1 MFYLV
6 LAMFGSAAISLV
18 LRAFGEQGGN
28 RYGIIL
34 GNYIT
39 CVLVGLLML
48 PSPAQLLHGSP
59 VTLVCGV
66 IGGFFFVGGL
76 VSMQSSIRVNG
87 AGLTAAFAKLG
98 LVVTLG
104 VSVFFG
110 ERPDVAQLVG
120 LVLVFAALA
129 LLHGEKPEGAGRR
142 SFALLLLVLLTGG
155 GGDAMSKIFER
166 LGGEGEGALFF
177 FWLFLTAGL
186 LAAVLAYREYRHSGE
201 KLAWKALAA
210 GVLVGVPN
218 YFSSY
223 WLLRALY
230 TLPALVVYPVASTGT
245 ILIVMALSA
254 LLFHE
259 KPGKRRMLGLALI
272 LAALVFLNIVPE
284 N

>member
-48 PSPAQLLHGSP
+48 PEPAQLLHGSP
-59 VTLVCGV
+59 AALVCGV
-66 IGGFFFVGGL
+66 IGGVFFVANL
-76 VSMQSSIRVNG
+76 VGMQSSIRVNG
-87 AGLTAAFAKLG
+87 AALSAAFAKLG
-98 LVVTLG
+98 LVVSLG
-104 VSVFFG
+104 VSLFFG
-110 ERPDVAQLVG
+110 ERPGPAQFVG

-129 LLHGEKPEGAGRR
+129 LIHGEKTEGASER
-142 SFALLLLVLLTGG
+142 SFGLLLLVLLTGG
-155 GGDAMSKIFER
+155 FADAINKIFEEF
-166 LGGEGEGALFF
+166 GGTDEGALFF
-177 FWLFLTAGL
+177 FWLFLTAAL
-186 LAAVLAYREYRHSGE
+186 LTSVLAFAEYRRRGK
-201 KLAWKALAA
+201 KLVRRDLAA

-223 WLLRALY
+223 WLLRALF
-230 TLPALVVYPVASTGT
+230 TLPALVVYPAASTGT
-245 ILIVMALSA
+245 ILIVTALSA

-272 LAALVFLNIVPE
+272 LAALVLLNL
-284 N
+284 